1 MNNFIDVLYNSF
13 QLDFVRNAMLVAI
26 FISLASALLGIPLVL
41 KQYSFIGDGL
51 SHVAFGAIAV
61 SFALKF
67 TNNMWLTLLIT
78 IIAAII
84 LLNNKKSKD
93 STLAIISVSSL
104 AFGYITMNLFSS
116 STNISSDVCTTLF
129 GSTSILTLH
138 TAEVI
143 LSIVLLIL
151 VILFYIIFYTKIF
164 SITFDESFSK
174 SIGINV
180 DLFNTIFSIIVAI
193 VIVLSMNL
201 VGSLLIT
208 ALLVFPVLSSSSL
221 FKNFKMV
228 VIASCIYQIICVV
241 IGLLISIVYGTPVG
255 STIVI
260 IELIVYLICQIL
272 KKFIY

>member
-1 MNNFIDVLYNSF
+1 MNNFIEILYNSF
-13 QLDFVRNAMLVAI
+13 QLDFVRNAMIVSI

-61 SFALKF
+61 SFALKL
-67 TNNMWLTLLIT
+67 TNNMWLTLIIT

-84 LLNNKKSKD
+84 LLKSKKSKD
-93 STLAIISVSSL
+93 STLAVISVSAL

-129 GSTSILTLH
+129 GSTSILTLE
-138 TAEVI
+138 TSEVI
-143 LSIVLLIL
+143 LSIALSIF

-164 SITFDESFSK
+164 SITFDEAFSK

-180 DLFNTIFSIIVAI
+180 ELFNTVFSIIVAI

-208 ALLVFPVLSSSSL
+208 ALIIFPVLSSSAL

-228 VIASCIYQIICVV
+228 VIASCIYQIICVS
-241 IGLLISIVYGTPVG
+241 IGLTVSIVYGTPVG
-255 STIVI
+255 STIVL
-260 IELIVYLICQIL
+260 IELIIYILCNLIRT
-272 KKFIY
+272 FR